1 MEDILNGGF
10 FKGKKTYITS
20 AVGIVTAIGAYL
32 VGEMAL
38 SELIQTVFPLLS
50 IIFVRSSI
58 ETTSATTDVATES
71 E

>member
-10 FKGKKTYITS
+10 LKGKKTYITS

-38 SELIQTVFPLLS
+38 SELIQTAFPLLS

-58 ETTSATTDVATES
+58 ETTDTTTES